1 MLPHSGS
8 MSDSID
14 DDIARSLD
22 ASVGTKAVAISY
34 DVMDA
39 ATAVLAQHLPTE
51 TLHAMKLASGEHLA
65 AMLATAYLQAVPVA
79 VDVDG
84 GVDLTFDLKASDGLH
99 LRRKTLLGRDDA
111 EFADFE
117 VKSIPGTFRE
127 KYLPATTRAMER
139 GEEQPPAH
147 LAKAVPANN
156 VIEASAAVIG
166 KAAGQLRNKSSPD
179 RARVAFIVSHFLDRP
194 YVECFQPLIS
204 QALAPLDPPEGIDA
218 VWMYFAPSH
227 VLVWSAASGWSDLLL
242 GSFAEEQIGPE
253 HAYGMELLQ
262 HYEGLFLER
271 AGIGK
276 PSPFFYELTVSGTGE
291 E

>member
-1 MLPHSGS
+1 

-14 DDIARSLD
+14 DDIARRLD
-22 ASVGTKAVAISY
+22 AYVGTHVVAISY

-39 ATAVLAQHLPTE
+39 ATAVLAQRLPTE

-65 AMLATAYLQAVPVA
+65 AMLATAYLRAVPVA

-84 GVDLTFDLKASDGLH
+84 GVDLTFSLKASDGLD
-99 LRRKTLLGRDDA
+99 LKTLLGRDDV

-117 VKSIPGTFRE
+117 VKSVPGPFRE

-139 GEEQPPAH
+139 GEAQPPAH
-147 LAKAVPANN
+147 QAKVVSAND
-156 VIEASAAVIG
+156 VIEAATGMIG
-166 KAAGQLRNKSSPD
+166 KAAGQLRDKSSPD
-179 RARVAFIVSHFLDRP
+179 RARVAFIVSHFFDRP
-194 YVECFQPLIS
+194 FVECLQPLIS
-204 QALAPLDPPEGIDA
+204 QALAPLDPPEGVDA
-218 VWMYFAPSH
+218 VWMYLAPSH

-242 GSFAEEQIGPE
+242 GSFTEEEIGPE
-253 HAYGMELLQ
+253 HAFGMELLQ

-271 AGIGK
+271 AGIDK
-276 PSPFFYELTVSGTGE
+276 PSPFFFEFTVPQTNE

>member
-1 MLPHSGS
+1 MSG
-8 MSDSID
+8 SID

-22 ASVGTKAVAISY
+22 ASVGTHCVVISY

-39 ATAVLAQHLPTE
+39 ATAVLAEHLPTE
-51 TLHAMKLASGEHLA
+51 TLQAMKLASGEHLA
-65 AMLATAYLQAVPVA
+65 AMLATAYLKAVPVA

-99 LRRKTLLGRDDA
+99 LETLLGRDDA

-117 VKSIPGTFRE
+117 VKSVPGTFRE

-139 GEEQPPAH
+139 GEEMPSAH
-147 LAKAVPANN
+147 VAKVVSAND
-156 VIEASAAVIG
+156 VIDASAGMIG
-166 KAAGQLRNKSSPD
+166 RAARQLRDKSSPD
-179 RARVAFIVSHFLDRP
+179 RARVAFIVSHFFDRP

-204 QALAPLDPPEGIDA
+204 PTLAPLDPPEGVDA
-218 VWMYFAPSH
+218 VWVYFAPSH
-227 VLVWSAASGWSDLLL
+227 VLVWSAAGGWSDLLL
-242 GSFAEEQIGPE
+242 GSLTEEETGPE

-262 HYEGLFLER
+262 HYEGVFLER
-271 AGIGK
+271 AGIDK
-276 PSPFFYELTVSGTGE
+276 PSPFFFEITVSGTDE

>member
-1 MLPHSGS
+1 

-22 ASVGTKAVAISY
+22 ASVGTQVVAISY

-39 ATAVLAQHLPTE
+39 ATAILAERLPTE

-65 AMLATAYLQAVPVA
+65 AMLATAYLGAVPVA

-84 GVDLTFDLKASDGLH
+84 GVDLTFSLKASDESH
-99 LRRKTLLGRDDA
+99 LKTLLGRDDA

-117 VKSIPGTFRE
+117 VKSVPGTFRE
-127 KYLPATTRAMER
+127 KYLPAATRAMER
-139 GEEQPPAH
+139 REKQPPAH
-147 LAKAVPANN
+147 LAKVVSAND
-156 VIEASAAVIG
+156 VIEVAASMIG
-166 KAAGQLRNKSSPD
+166 KAAGQLRDKSSPD
-179 RARVAFIVSHFLDRP
+179 RARVAFIVSHFFDRP

-204 QALAPLDPPEGIDA
+204 QALAPLKPPEGVDA

-227 VLVWSAASGWSDLLL
+227 VLVWSAAGGWSDLLL
-242 GSFAEEQIGPE
+242 GSFTEEENGPE

-262 HYEGLFLER
+262 YYEGLFLER
-271 AGIGK
+271 AGIDK
-276 PSPFFYELTVSGTGE
+276 PSPFFFEFTVSGPDE

>member
-1 MLPHSGS
+1 

-14 DDIARSLD
+14 DIPRSLD
-22 ASVGTKAVAISY
+22 ASVGTQVVAITY

-39 ATAVLAQHLPTE
+39 ATAVLAEHLPAE

-65 AMLATAYLQAVPVA
+65 AILATAYLRAVPVA

-99 LRRKTLLGRDDA
+99 LKALLGREDVD
-111 EFADFE
+111 FADFE
-117 VKSIPGTFRE
+117 VKSVPGTFRE
-127 KYLPATTRAMER
+127 KYLPAATRAMER
-139 GEEQPPAH
+139 GEKQPLAH
-147 LAKAVPANN
+147 LARVVSAND
-156 VIEASAAVIG
+156 VIEASFGMID
-166 KAAGQLRNKSSPD
+166 KAAGQLRDKSSPD
-179 RARVAFIVSHFLDRP
+179 RARVAFIVSHFFDRP

-204 QALAPLDPPEGIDA
+204 HALAPLDPPEGIDA
-218 VWMYFAPSH
+218 VWMFFAPAH
-227 VLVWSAASGWSDLLL
+227 VLVWSAAGGWSDLLL
-242 GSFAEEQIGPE
+242 VSLTEEETGPE

-271 AGIGK
+271 AGIDK
-276 PSPFFYELTVSGTGE
+276 PSPFFFEFTVPGTDE

>member
-1 MLPHSGS
+1 

-22 ASVGTKAVAISY
+22 ASVGTHVVAISY

-39 ATAVLAQHLPTE
+39 ATAVLAEHLPTE

-65 AMLATAYLQAVPVA
+65 AMLATAYLRAVPVA
-79 VDVDG
+79 VDVHG
-84 GVDLTFDLKASDGLH
+84 GVDMTFSLKASDGLQ
-99 LRRKTLLGRDDA
+99 LKTLLGRDDV

-127 KYLPATTRAMER
+127 EYLPASTRAMER

-147 LAKAVPANN
+147 WATIVSAND
-156 VIEASAAVIG
+156 VIDAAAGMISQ
-166 KAAGQLRNKSSPD
+166 AAGQLRKKSSPD
-179 RARVAFIVSHFLDRP
+179 RARVAFIVSHFFDRP
-194 YVECFQPLIS
+194 YVECVQPLIS
-204 QALAPLDPPEGIDA
+204 QALAPLEPPEGVDA

-227 VLVWSAASGWSDLLL
+227 VLVWSAAGGWSDLLL
-242 GSFAEEQIGPE
+242 GSFTMEEIGPE

-276 PSPFFYELTVSGTGE
+276 PSPFFFEFTESRTDE